1 MPAAKLTVTLVGD
14 PVRISMAVDDDT
26 VLQLLREKQR
36 ELVVNV
42 SYDDDDD

>member
-26 VLQLLREKQR
+26 VLQLLREKQQ
-36 ELVVNV
+36 EIVVSVDYN
-42 SYDDDDD
+42 DDDD